1 MQRQPTGIIHDR
13 KKNLGADPCAGTRT
27 ASKREMAFV
36 ECPGNEVLARDKELE
51 LRQEDWLRESGPL
64 FPLVTSF
71 ESEVALAVAAVGLQ
85 HVIGS
90 TFP

>member
-51 LRQEDWLRESGPL
+51 LRQEVGASMLHVSSSPALGGHAMRTFGKSAAAQTVPL
-64 FPLVTSF
+64 S
-71 ESEVALAVAAVGLQ
+71 
-85 HVIGS
+85 VIA
-90 TFP
+90 